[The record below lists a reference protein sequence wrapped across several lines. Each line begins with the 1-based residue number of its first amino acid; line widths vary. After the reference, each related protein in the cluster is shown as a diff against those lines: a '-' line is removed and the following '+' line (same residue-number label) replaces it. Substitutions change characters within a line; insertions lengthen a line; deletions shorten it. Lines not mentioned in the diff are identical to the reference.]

1 MMLCNARLLDFYNK
15 ILYHLTTN
23 SNTMIISA
31 LERLLPRKKINI
43 DKNGYIMKSSLPY
56 YLLALI
62 TFMGIFIMGGNPFLF
77 IVIIYAIL
85 PLLDQVISLDW
96 RNPNEQERRQL
107 EENDIWFKLP
117 LYLVIVLD
125 WILFFKLMD
134 VYSTYEIT
142 TFTVLNLMGIVFIVS
157 NLNSVQFAVA
167 H

>member
-1 MMLCNARLLDFYNK
+1 MPLFMMLCNARLSDFYNK
-15 ILYHLTTN
+15 ILYNLTKN

-85 PLLDQVISLDW
+85 PLLD
-96 RNPNEQERRQL
+96 
-107 EENDIWFKLP
+107 
-117 LYLVIVLD
+117 
-125 WILFFKLMD
+125 
-134 VYSTYEIT
+134 
-142 TFTVLNLMGIVFIVS
+142 
-157 NLNSVQFAVA
+157 
-167 H
+167 